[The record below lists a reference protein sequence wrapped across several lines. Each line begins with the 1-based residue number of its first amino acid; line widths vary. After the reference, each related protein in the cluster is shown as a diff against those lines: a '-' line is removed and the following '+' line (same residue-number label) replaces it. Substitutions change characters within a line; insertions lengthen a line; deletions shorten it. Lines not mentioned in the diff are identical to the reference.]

1 MQYKLKAKANAKENK
16 IELKDNT
23 YYVSIKEKPIEGKA
37 NTAIVKLFKKELG
50 KKIRIIK
57 GLKTNEKVIEIQ

>member
-1 MQYKLKAKANAKENK
+1 MQYKLKVKANAKENK

-50 KKIRIIK
+50 KKIRITK
-57 GLKTNEKVIEIQ
+57 GLESREKTIEIQ

>member
-1 MQYKLKAKANAKENK
+1 MQYKLKVKANAKENK

-23 YYVSIKEKPIEGKA
+23 YYVSIKEKLIEGKA

-50 KKIRIIK
+50 KKIRITK
-57 GLKTNEKVIEIQ
+57 GLESREKTIEIQ